1 MLQCLSIS
9 SSSSSQPAS
18 APTEGPIPHPPP
30 SEAHNLFVEMTGRG
44 TVGRSTSGTPQS
56 SGILSPVNIHREYA
70 LALESD
76 SYREIW
82 TLFHE
87 DWLSS
92 HDQELH
98 VHTQEARRILRLREA
113 LRPDT
118 KVVKEALSRVRHCE
132 LTNLLSAYFD
142 ESEKA
147 TELFIVLHTD
157 LQRARAIYTP
167 LHNLL
172 SVVPLDSEDIL
183 TSHFR
188 IIEEIFIQFNQDENL
203 LPFTGSNTFKPM
215 RDCSLELKKQLV
227 SCVKKSRSRARL
239 VRRATSKSCLCL
251 IGTSAIAAVSAAA
264 VTAHCAIV
272 AAAAAPCII
281 SCPQPRKFVER
292 ELSRAVKLDEAARVV
307 YALYMHLETV
317 DRLMERLQT
326 AIEGDR
332 CLVQR
337 GLERSGD
344 GGSTLEVLKH
354 LKKSPGDFFQHLDH
368 LMVDTCIW
376 FTTVNKARELL
387 FQEICARAEAS

>member
-1 MLQCLSIS
+1 MLQCLSTS

-30 SEAHNLFVEMTGRG
+30 SE
-44 TVGRSTSGTPQS
+44 GRSTSATPQS
-56 SGILSPVNIHREYA
+56 SGILSPINIHREYA

-147 TELFIVLHTD
+147 TELFIMLHTG

-172 SVVPLDSEDIL
+172 SAVPLDSEDIL

-188 IIEEIFIQFNQDENL
+188 MIEEIFIQFNQDENL

-307 YALYMHLETV
+307 RQVSGTERAGEEWRW
-317 DRLMERLQT
+317 RLHP
-326 AIEGDR
+326 
-332 CLVQR
+332 
-337 GLERSGD
+337 
-344 GGSTLEVLKH
+344 GG
-354 LKKSPGDFFQHLDH
+354 
-368 LMVDTCIW
+368 
-376 FTTVNKARELL
+376 
-387 FQEICARAEAS
+387 AEASQEEPGGLLPASRSSHGGHLHLVHDCE